1 MFFSYITQGGV
12 KLKKIRLTA
21 IQMQSNQFG
30 WAGIQYSNDDRQAI
44 VYTKNSGQNWIV
56 VNPLNASILSIYPVD
71 INSAWVYGLTK
82 KANNE
87 LVPTL
92 FYTNN
97 KGDTWNEILIPVT
110 ADWEKTVEVTINL
123 HTDNTNSIWVII
135 SRQITSNT
143 FEHNFYATQNRGQ
156 SWTTSKK
163 INLSSPIIGITFI
176 NPSIGFISTQKNYKN
191 STIYKTLDGGA
202 TWNPVSNIHYPNF
215 VNQGLI
221 TSYKPIYKGNIL
233 IIPTK
238 IVSNLN
244 SYYLNISYDKGN
256 NWLMP
261 NKILNTGKAAISFFN
276 SNYGWVVDSDNGGT
290 YKIGAQGQNW
300 IKVSNSSIL
309 IDVFCLRFFN
319 SSNGWACNHTQIF
332 KTTNGGDSWISVPY
346 VIEGI
351 S

>member
-56 VNPLNASILSIYPVD
+56 VNPLNAIILSIYPVD

-163 INLSSPIIGITFI
+163 INFSSPI
-176 NPSIGFISTQKNYKN
+176 
-191 STIYKTLDGGA
+191 
-202 TWNPVSNIHYPNF
+202 
-215 VNQGLI
+215 
-221 TSYKPIYKGNIL
+221 
-233 IIPTK
+233 
-238 IVSNLN
+238 
-244 SYYLNISYDKGN
+244 
-256 NWLMP
+256 
-261 NKILNTGKAAISFFN
+261 
-276 SNYGWVVDSDNGGT
+276 
-290 YKIGAQGQNW
+290 
-300 IKVSNSSIL
+300 
-309 IDVFCLRFFN
+309 R
-319 SSNGWACNHTQIF
+319 
-332 KTTNGGDSWISVPY
+332 
-346 VIEGI
+346 
-351 S
+351 